1 MKQKKWDYLFVLVG
15 VILLFGGLFLLKSS
29 SNPQGMMRI
38 LPYICIGIG
47 CGTFGYG
54 MGNIASKRIYRK
66 APHMQKQLE
75 IDQKDE
81 RNVAIGNR
89 AKARAFDFMLYI
101 FSALMITFALMEVE
115 LAVILLLVFAYLIV
129 VGSFVFYLIKYEKE
143 M

>member
-1 MKQKKWDYLFVLVG
+1 
-15 VILLFGGLFLLKSS
+15 
-29 SNPQGMMRI
+29 
-38 LPYICIGIG
+38 
-47 CGTFGYG
+47 
-54 MGNIASKRIYRK
+54 
-66 APHMQKQLE
+66 MQKQLE